1 MSSLVSLNVNGRDRQ
16 LIASPGQPLLSA
28 VRDELG
34 LTGAGRGCADG
45 SCGACTILV
54 EGVPTISCLVPVET
68 VDGDSIRTIEGEA
81 NDQDLSAVQQAFIDE
96 YATQCGFCTSGMIMT
111 STALLEGNPNP
122 TRDDVVNSL
131 CGNVCRCTGYEPI
144 VQAVL
149 SAAKSQS
156 GPEPATPGEN
166 S

>member
-54 EGVPTISCLVPVET
+54 GGVPTLSCLVPVET

-81 NDQDLSAVQQAFIDE
+81 DDHDLSAVQQAFIDE

-111 STALLEGNPNP
+111 STALLESNPNP
-122 TRDDVVNSL
+122 SRDDVVNSL

-149 SAAKSQS
+149 SAAKSHS
-156 GPEPATPGEN
+156 GPGPATPGGT